1 MHKMHNWIRL
11 GVAVAVFLVVGG
23 MTVFAGGGREAAPT
37 GPEPPYD
44 IAFIVKATDSDFWQY
59 TIVGARV
66 FEAENPDMVTITE
79 FGPPSEADI
88 DQQVL
93 ILEDVIAAGYDAI
106 VIASTSSDATVPA
119 IERAVAAGTPVI
131 TIDNRVNTADPVP
144 LLATDNTVGGAAAAD
159 MMVEAM
165 REYGIEPVG
174 KVGLVSAMAG
184 VQVLVDRDDG
194 FLERI
199 GEIAPGIEML
209 PTRYVDNDIT
219 QALAVAEDM
228 ITAHGDEL
236 IGIFADNNHT
246 GIGVSRAII
255 EQGLEDEVMV
265 VAFDSD
271 PAEVEALERGAIKAL
286 IVQDPFR
293 MGHEGVEFAVRAIE
307 GEWDSLPR
315 YLDTEVATVTRDN
328 MEEMREL
335 LDPFLRRP

>member
-1 MHKMHNWIRL
+1 M
-11 GVAVAVFLVVGG
+11 GVALAALLLVG
-23 MTVFAGGGREAAPT
+23 TVSLFAGGAAEPATMEA
-37 GPEPPYD
+37 EPPYD

-59 TIVGARV
+59 TIVGARA
-66 FEAENPDMVTITE
+66 FAAENPDLVRITE

-144 LLATDNTVGGAAAAD
+144 LLATDNKVGGALAAD
-159 MMVEAM
+159 MMLEAM
-165 REYGIEPVG
+165 EEHGIEPRG
-174 KVGLVSAMAG
+174 KVGLISAMAG

-199 GEIAPGIEML
+199 AEIAPEIEML
-209 PTRYVDNDIT
+209 ETRYVDNDIT
-219 QALAVAEDM
+219 VALAAAEDL

-271 PAEVEALERGAIKAL
+271 PAEVEALEQGAIKAL

-293 MGHEGVEFAVRAIE
+293 MGHEGVEFAVRALE
-307 GEWDSLPR
+307 GEWDTLPR
-315 YLDTEVATVTRDN
+315 YLDTEVAAVTQEN
-328 MEEMREL
+328 MDQKQEL
-335 LDPFLRRP
+335 LDPFLRQP